1 MKHFSKDDIEQMPKI
16 KRLNIINSI
25 TGIKPANLI
34 GSIDLKG
41 NTNLAIFSSVV
52 HLGSNPALL
61 GFILRPQEKV
71 RRHSYENIIDLGFYT
86 LNQLPNNMTLEG
98 HFTSAKFEKNISEFD
113 KCNFTPEYLKNF
125 NAPFVKESL
134 LKIGLKYV
142 ESIPIPSNGTIMIVG
157 KVEQIHVEESAL
169 TEEGYINLEK
179 TNSTGISG
187 LNSYYKL
194 QKIDSYPYAR
204 PSELPSFIDER
215 E

>member
-1 MKHFSKDDIEQMPKI
+1 MKHFSKDDIEQMPRI

-25 TGIKPANLI
+25 TGIKPAKLI

-71 RRHSYENIIDLGFYT
+71 RRHSYENIIDLGVYT

-98 HFTSAKFEKNISEFD
+98 HYTSAKFEKNISEFD

-125 NAPFVKESL
+125 NAPFVKESH

-169 TEEGYINLEK
+169 TKEGYINLEK

-204 PSELPSFIDER
+204 PSELPSFTDER
-215 E
+215 K

>member
-1 MKHFSKDDIEQMPKI
+1 MKHFSKDDIEQMPRI

-61 GFILRPQEKV
+61 GCILRPQEKV
-71 RRHSYENIIDLGFYT
+71 RRHSYENIIDLGVYT

-98 HFTSAKFEKNISEFD
+98 HYTSAKFEKNISEFD

-125 NAPFVKESL
+125 NAPFVKESA

-169 TEEGYINLEK
+169 TKEGYINLEK
-179 TNSTGISG
+179 INSTGISG

-204 PSELPSFIDER
+204 PSELPSFVDER
-215 E
+215 K

>member
-1 MKHFSKDDIEQMPKI
+1 MKHFSKDDIEQMPRI

-71 RRHSYENIIDLGFYT
+71 RRHSYENIIDLGVYT

-98 HFTSAKFEKNISEFD
+98 HYTSAKFEKNISEFD

-125 NAPFVKESL
+125 NAPFVKESA

-169 TEEGYINLEK
+169 TKEGYINLEK

-194 QKIDSYPYAR
+194 QKIDSYAYAR

-215 E
+215 K

>member
-125 NAPFVKESL
+125 NAPFVK
-134 LKIGLKYV
+134 
-142 ESIPIPSNGTIMIVG
+142 
-157 KVEQIHVEESAL
+157 
-169 TEEGYINLEK
+169 
-179 TNSTGISG
+179 
-187 LNSYYKL
+187 
-194 QKIDSYPYAR
+194 
-204 PSELPSFIDER
+204 
-215 E
+215 